1 VVYNSAMET
10 LEKRTTLRLSTELF
24 RSIQAQAR
32 AEKRSLNAQMLYLL
46 EQSLRPREQQE
57 RPRSA

>member
-1 VVYNSAMET
+1 MET